1 MVGNGTPPV
10 RESITDL
17 HLFIIWSRGRE
28 KETEIL
34 EDLERE
40 FEVVDVVEVTW
51 TTADFSRN
59 LTRFYGEALPSGS
72 EKERHCGNGPFLVI
86 VVRDPRPE
94 YRLRSLKPGKTQV
107 VDLRTFDAKERYRG
121 WTGGGHRVHATL
133 EPREFAHDLFLLFG
147 RLPSHYAHTDRFE
160 GEIVRFNSQPV
171 GTHGWRDL
179 EQLLTGLEVT
189 VGRVVLTEPAGSADG
204 RVCVAVEDPWWAAV
218 VADGEPGVED
228 PWAARHLVQVQG
240 RFVRL
245 ELEQLSSPMTEP
257 NSSGRTWTRRLRALA
272 IDLVSRLGSQKT
284 GLALV
289 YHGLTQSPGDPSREL
304 LPPHGLAEFVQQVRT
319 LKRRYRIVPASELL
333 HATRTRRRGARLPVA
348 LTFDDDLAS
357 HVQLAAPVLREL
369 GVPATFFLSG
379 TANPSWWDDLQWALD
394 RQRLTSSDLPDID
407 ANDVT
412 GALQRKKGAAR
423 RVAATIE
430 RAAPNTLR
438 EIASRLRELSADRF
452 DFGLQRAD
460 VRALGETFEIGFHTV
475 EHPLLTQLDDD
486 ALADALTTG
495 RDRLAEESGRP
506 LRLLAYPHGKADA
519 RVVAAAGTAG
529 YTVAFAGGGRP
540 VLGRSEALNLP
551 RWEPPR
557 TAGAVFELAVA
568 RTIRG

>member
-28 KETEIL
+28 KEREIL

-40 FEVVDVVEVTW
+40 FEVLEVSDVTW
-51 TTADFSRN
+51 TAADFSRN

-72 EKERHCGNGPFLVI
+72 EKERHCGNGPFLVV
-86 VVRDPRPE
+86 VVRDPSPE
-94 YRLRSLKPGKTQV
+94 YRLRSLRPGKTQV
-107 VDLRTFDAKERYRG
+107 VDLRTLDAKERYRG

-147 RLPSHYAHTDRFE
+147 RLPSHYAHTDRWDGGIE
-160 GEIVRFNSQPV
+160 SFNSEPV
-171 GTHGWRDL
+171 GAHGWRDL
-179 EQLLTGLEVT
+179 EQLLTGLELT
-189 VGRVVLTEPAGSADG
+189 VGHVVLTEPAGSADG
-204 RVCVAVEDPWWAAV
+204 RVSVAVEDPWWAAV
-218 VADGEPGVED
+218 VADGQPGVED
-228 PWAARHLVQVQG
+228 PWAAEHLVRVNG
-240 RFVRL
+240 RSVRL
-245 ELEQLSSPMTEP
+245 ELEQLSPMTEP
-257 NSSGRTWTRRLRALA
+257 NSTGRTWTLRLRALA
-272 IDLVSRLGSQKT
+272 IDLVSRLGSGKT

-289 YHGLTQSPGDPSREL
+289 YHGLAQSPGDPSREV
-304 LPPHGLAEFVQQVRT
+304 LPPHGLAEFVQQVRA

-333 HATRTRRRGARLPVA
+333 HATRARRRGARLPVA

-357 HVQLAAPVLREL
+357 HVQVAAPVLREF

-379 TANPSWWDDLQWALD
+379 TANPWWWDDLQWAVD
-394 RQRLTSSDLPDID
+394 RQRLTPSDLSDID

-412 GALQRKKGAAR
+412 GALQRQEGAVR
-423 RVAATIE
+423 RVATTIE
-430 RAAPNTLR
+430 RAAPNRLR

-452 DFGLQRAD
+452 DFGLQRTD
-460 VRALGETFEIGFHTV
+460 VRALGEAFEIGFHTV

-486 ALADALTTG
+486 ALADALTSG
-495 RDRLAEESGRP
+495 RNRLAEESGRP
-506 LRLLAYPHGKADA
+506 IRLFAYPHGKADA
-519 RVVAAAGTAG
+519 RVVAAARTAG
-529 YTVAFAGGGRP
+529 YTAAFAGGGRP
-540 VLGRSEALNLP
+540 ILGRSEALDLP

-557 TAGAVFELAVA
+557 TAGAAFELAVA